1 MSRGPSIC
9 LHPLIAYCQKGLH
22 TEPIHLHWK
31 PRCLWSDAMLVRRF
45 LNVVT
50 SLMLVLG
57 LPVHASEVVTL
68 GAEDAWYPY
77 SGVVDGQARG
87 FTVDLVEAAF
97 DAVGVKAKF
106 VPLPYARC
114 NLEVRR
120 GNLLGCFNT
129 ARSAIVEGDFLWH
142 KKPMFFAKVQIY
154 SRIGAQRNLSISDL
168 IGKRVAVTNGYEYGD
183 VFDSSTQLIKDRS
196 PNDMSSLRK
205 LALGRVDYAMVYD
218 RVGSMLLKQHAGE
231 LAGKVGP
238 AGDLEKLALY
248 IAFSK
253 TFPES
258 KRFIDLFDRGFDIIS
273 QNGRLRD
280 IEKRWE

>member
-1 MSRGPSIC
+1 
-9 LHPLIAYCQKGLH
+9 
-22 TEPIHLHWK
+22 
-31 PRCLWSDAMLVRRF
+31 MLARRL
-45 LNVVT
+45 LNVVL
-50 SLMLVLG
+50 SLVLIAG
-57 LPVHASEVVTL
+57 LPVQASEVITL

-77 SGVVDGQARG
+77 SGIVDKEARG

-97 DAVGVKAKF
+97 AAVGVKTRF

-114 NLEVRR
+114 TQEAKR
-120 GNLLGCFNT
+120 GQLLGCFNT
-129 ARSAIVEGDFLWH
+129 ARSAIVEADFLWH

-154 SRIGAQRNLSISDL
+154 SRTGTQRNASINDL
-168 IGKRVAVTNGYEYGD
+168 TGKRVAVTNGYEYGD
-183 VFDSSTQLIKDRS
+183 AFDSSTKVTRDVS
-196 PNDMSSLRK
+196 PNDVSSLRK
-205 LALGRVDYAMVYD
+205 LALGRVDYALVFD
-218 RVGSMLLKQHAGE
+218 RVGSMLIKQHAGE

-258 KRFIDLFDRGFDIIS
+258 KRFIDLFDRGLDIIS